1 MKSWR
6 LCEREED
13 VVNTGGIRWRKRKWE
28 EEEERQGEEERGGF
42 PDEPEKQQAPPQ
54 GGATE
59 SAKMQMCSQAPPSPL
74 PPPNL
79 VANRYEKKL
88 GVRIEGTQLKW
99 RYDQNSGMGRR

>member
-42 PDEPEKQQAPPQ
+42 PD
-54 GGATE
+54 GAGEAAGPTAGRCNGVCE
-59 SAKMQMCSQAPPSPL
+59 DAKMRMCSQAPPSPL

-88 GVRIEGTQLKW
+88 GVRIEGTQLK
-99 RYDQNSGMGRR
+99 

>member
-42 PDEPEKQQAPPQ
+42 PD
-54 GGATE
+54 GAGEAAGPTAGRRNE
-59 SAKMQMCSQAPPSPL
+59 VCEDADVLPGSSLSFHS
-74 PPPNL
+74 PPPPIRL
-79 VANRYEKKL
+79 PIDMKRSL
-88 GVRIEGTQLKW
+88 G
-99 RYDQNSGMGRR
+99 